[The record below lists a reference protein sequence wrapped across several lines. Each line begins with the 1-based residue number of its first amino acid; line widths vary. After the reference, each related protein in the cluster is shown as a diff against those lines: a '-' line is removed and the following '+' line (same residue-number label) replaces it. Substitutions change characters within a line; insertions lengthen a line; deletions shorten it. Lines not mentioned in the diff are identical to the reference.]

1 MARERVSFDG
11 FSATMSRRPQ
21 STTYLIYWECV
32 ANLYACAVQRTNRQR
47 ARFAARGASMTR
59 TAVAILCSLAVAACT
74 SAPMPATWTR
84 TDGQASDP
92 SQLES
97 AKTIC
102 RGEMEQAQLVTNA
115 RGLVSIHL
123 P

>member
-1 MARERVSFDG
+1 MLD
-11 FSATMSRRPQ
+11 
-21 STTYLIYWECV
+21 
-32 ANLYACAVQRTNRQR
+32 ACAVQRTNRQR

-74 SAPMPATWTR
+74 SAPMPAAWTR

-92 SQLES
+92 IQLES

-102 RGEMEQAQLVTNA
+102 RGEMVLMA
-115 RGLVSIHL
+115 RPSRVLALNDSMALQIGSTRV
-123 P
+123 